1 MKKETKLYKIMNTP
15 FSIVF
20 KSAMVS
26 FLAEWYGFLWDLRW
40 MIVFGILLIIGDFW
54 FGISESKYKRRKIVW
69 SEARSKTLIKGVDYL
84 CYITIGIALGKAIAQ
99 PYGLDPLVVATT
111 LLLVCYMFEL
121 NSIYK
126 HICVI
131 HDVIPKYDLW
141 DFLLMIVTFKF
152 KKFGIEFF
160 GVLDQIRT
168 ERKSRNVNNK

>member
-1 MKKETKLYKIMNTP
+1 MKKGTKLYKIMNTP

-20 KSAMVS
+20 KSTMVS

-69 SEARSKTLIKGVDYL
+69 AEARSKTLIKGVDYL

-131 HDVIPKYDLW
+131 HDVTPRYDLW
-141 DFLLMIVTFKF
+141 DFLLMIITFKF

-168 ERKSRNVNNK
+168 KRKSRNVKNK

>member
-1 MKKETKLYKIMNTP
+1 MNTP

-84 CYITIGIALGKAIAQ
+84 CYITIGIALGKAIASYENG
-99 PYGLDPLVVATT
+99 PEAKVLTKDTWEKAYA
-111 LLLVCYMFEL
+111 LL
-121 NSIYK
+121 
-126 HICVI
+126 
-131 HDVIPKYDLW
+131 
-141 DFLLMIVTFKF
+141 
-152 KKFGIEFF
+152 
-160 GVLDQIRT
+160 
-168 ERKSRNVNNK
+168 

>member
-20 KSAMVS
+20 KSTMVS

-40 MIVFGILLIIGDFW
+40 MIVFGILLIIVDFW

-69 SEARSKTLIKGVDYL
+69 AEARSKTLIKGVDYL
-84 CYITIGIALGKAIAQ
+84 CYITIGIALGEAIAQ

-131 HDVIPKYDLW
+131 HDVTPKYDLW

-168 ERKSRNVNNK
+168 TRKSRNVKNK

>member
-20 KSAMVS
+20 KSTMVS
-26 FLAEWYGFLWDLRW
+26 FLAEWYGFLWNLRW

-69 SEARSKTLIKGVDYL
+69 AEARSKTLIKGVDYL

-131 HDVIPKYDLW
+131 HDVTPKYDLW

-168 ERKSRNVNNK
+168 TRKSRNVKNK

>member
-1 MKKETKLYKIMNTP
+1 MNTP

-69 SEARSKTLIKGVDYL
+69 AEARSKTLIKGVDYL
-84 CYITIGIALGKAIAQ
+84 CYIIIGIALGEAIAQ

-131 HDVIPKYDLW
+131 HDVTPKYDLW

-168 ERKSRNVNNK
+168 TRKSRNVKNK

>member
-20 KSAMVS
+20 KSTMVS

-69 SEARSKTLIKGVDYL
+69 AEARSKTLIKGVDYL
-84 CYITIGIALGKAIAQ
+84 CYIIIGIALGKAIAQ

-131 HDVIPKYDLW
+131 HDVTPKYDLW

-168 ERKSRNVNNK
+168 TRKSRNVKNK